1 VRGRRGDDVDHFHA
15 LVAGPGPG
23 AADLGNLDRAGE
35 VQEYGRCRDFDR
47 APHPPPVPDLDGRHG
62 ADLGPRQGLAPGE
75 QAGLVAFHGEH
86 VVPTPADDV
95 GRGRGL
101 GARRI
106 GGDHGPDQVKLNRHG
121 SDAASL

>member
-23 AADLGNLDRAGE
+23 AADLGNLDRAVSAVE
-35 VQEYGRCRDFDR
+35 VG
-47 APHPPPVPDLDGRHG
+47 HG

-86 VVPTPADDV
+86 VVLAPADDV

-101 GARRI
+101 GVHRI